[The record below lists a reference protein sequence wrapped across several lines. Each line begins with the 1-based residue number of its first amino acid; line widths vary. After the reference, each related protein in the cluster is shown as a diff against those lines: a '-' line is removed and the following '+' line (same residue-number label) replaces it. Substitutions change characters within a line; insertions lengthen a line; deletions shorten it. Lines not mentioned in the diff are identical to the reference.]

1 VTEARDIDMRP
12 DPTLRPPAGAG
23 IPHPRAFGIA
33 LHTGDRGLSRTVEHV
48 SNTEYVRWIDRAA
61 ELHADALGHSRA
73 AMAELGHMWF
83 VARHEIDYRAEAFP
97 GEELHVFTWV
107 RSIAGPVSWRDT
119 VVLRP
124 GDGRL
129 VCAAATRWAWVNLAS
144 RRPVRVPHAI
154 AEALDPMERR

>member
-1 VTEARDIDMRP
+1 
-12 DPTLRPPAGAG
+12 
-23 IPHPRAFGIA
+23 
-33 LHTGDRGLSRTVEHV
+33 
-48 SNTEYVRWIDRAA
+48 
-61 ELHADALGHSRA
+61 
-73 AMAELGHMWF
+73 MAELGHMWF
-83 VARHEIDYRAEAFP
+83 VARHEVDYRAEAFP

-107 RSIAGPVSWRDT
+107 RSIAGPVSWRET

-144 RRPVRVPHAI
+144 RRPVRVPLAI